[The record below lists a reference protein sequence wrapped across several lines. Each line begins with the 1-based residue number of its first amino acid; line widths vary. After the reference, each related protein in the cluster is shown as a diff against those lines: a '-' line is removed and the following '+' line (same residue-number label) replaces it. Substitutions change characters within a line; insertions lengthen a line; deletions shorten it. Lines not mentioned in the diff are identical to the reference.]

1 MTVAAKSGWSRI
13 TSNKTTRPGGY
24 EGRREQTMKVREL
37 INHAH
42 LLAGQKTIL
51 HDMGETK
58 KNYTSVDRYAFEL
71 DSDTVEY
78 LLRLKVNTFRCN
90 NAGLEIYAE

>member
-1 MTVAAKSGWSRI
+1 
-13 TSNKTTRPGGY
+13 
-24 EGRREQTMKVREL
+24 MKVREL

-51 HDMGETK
+51 HDVGKTK
-58 KNYTSVDRYAFEL
+58 KTYISVDRYAFDL

-78 LLRLKVNTFRCN
+78 LLRLKVNTIRCSD
-90 NAGLEIYAE
+90 AGLEIYAEQLR

>member
-1 MTVAAKSGWSRI
+1 
-13 TSNKTTRPGGY
+13 
-24 EGRREQTMKVREL
+24 MKVREL

-42 LLAGQKTIL
+42 LLTGQKTVI
-51 HDMGETK
+51 HDVGETK
-58 KNYTSVDRYAFEL
+58 KTYYSSDRYAFDL

-90 NAGLEIYAE
+90 GAGLEIYAE